1 VSFLGRLGT
10 RITTAFRRL
19 VRRRT
24 SGGGLAPLGPES
36 PTSSY
41 PQPALQ
47 LRRASLDNV
56 PTPPN
61 TASPE
66 SAAAQAATAPADI
79 PFDIL
84 GQAGSPLATRP
95 MPRVVKDTGPDEVS
109 TDPQRGRS
117 SRPTD
122 KVQPPPYDPLA
133 ETDVQLQRGA
143 AGGLWFNPGSTA
155 LATALSTSDVAMQR
169 AIDLLVRDR
178 MVVFDVGAGYGLLS
192 MVAARRCTEGRVIAF
207 EPIPDYGALLER
219 SAAKNE
225 MHHLQLERTA
235 LADREGTARLQ
246 LSRRPGHSRLETAGL
261 PPEPAGFLQVPVR
274 TVDQVVAKNTA
285 PPPDLLVVDVE
296 GAEAAVLRGAAHV
309 LRAARPVVVLSLHG
323 TGGAIAKL
331 LDSFGLDVF
340 ALGAGDPR
348 PPAAATRWAV
358 GFPRE
363 RVHLQ
368 TYVGPLSHRAIVE
381 PDRVR

>member
-1 VSFLGRLGT
+1 MSFLRRLGT

-19 VRRRT
+19 IRRRT
-24 SGGGLAPLGPES
+24 SGGGLAPLGADS
-36 PTSSY
+36 PTTSY
-41 PQPALQ
+41 PQPGWQ
-47 LRRASLDNV
+47 ISRAAAD
-56 PTPPN
+56 
-61 TASPE
+61 
-66 SAAAQAATAPADI
+66 AAAQAATAPADI
-79 PFDIL
+79 PFDLL

-95 MPRVVKDTGPDEVS
+95 MPRVVQDTGPDEVS

-122 KVQPPPYDPLA
+122 KVHPPPYDPLA
-133 ETDVQLQRGA
+133 ETDVQLQHGA
-143 AGGLWFNPGSTA
+143 AGGLWFNPGATA
-155 LATALSTSDVAMQR
+155 LATALSISDVAMQR
-169 AIDLLVRDR
+169 AIDLLVRER

-192 MVAARRCTEGRVIAF
+192 LVAARRCPEGRVIAF
-207 EPIPDYGALLER
+207 EPIPDYAALLER

-225 MHHLQLERTA
+225 MHHLQMERVA
-235 LADREGTARLQ
+235 LADRDGTARLQ

-261 PPEPAGFLQVPVR
+261 PPEPAGFLQVPVQ
-274 TVDQVVAKNTA
+274 TVDQVVARNTA
-285 PPPDLLVVDVE
+285 PPPDLMVVDVE

-323 TGGAIAKL
+323 TGAAIAKL
-331 LDSFGLDVF
+331 LDSFGLDAF

-348 PPAAATRWAV
+348 PPVASTRWAV

-381 PDRVR
+381 PDRMR